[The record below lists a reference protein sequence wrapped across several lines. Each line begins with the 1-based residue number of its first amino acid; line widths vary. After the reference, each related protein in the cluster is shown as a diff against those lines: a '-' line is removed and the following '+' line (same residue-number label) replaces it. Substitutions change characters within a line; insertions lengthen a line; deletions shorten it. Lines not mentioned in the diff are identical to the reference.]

1 MKLLVIS
8 SWTLISTVFPPL
20 RKDSSA
26 APELVIN
33 NWGVDFDYTIFS
45 NIVIIINPD
54 FTISW
59 VNKQFTCTTGY
70 TEVEAIGNRVSD
82 LLHGPLTDNA
92 KVHMLHRPDLSAY

>member
-45 NIVIIINPD
+45 NIVIIIRGSGENN
-54 FTISW
+54 FNLIYRYYRLKKIARWISRY
-59 VNKQFTCTTGY
+59 FY
-70 TEVEAIGNRVSD
+70 R
-82 LLHGPLTDNA
+82 
-92 KVHMLHRPDLSAY
+92 Y